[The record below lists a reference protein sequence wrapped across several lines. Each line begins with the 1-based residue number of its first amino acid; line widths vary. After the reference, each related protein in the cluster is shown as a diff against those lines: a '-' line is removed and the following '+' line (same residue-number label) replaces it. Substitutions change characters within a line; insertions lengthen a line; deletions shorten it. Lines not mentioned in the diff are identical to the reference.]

1 MKSMGSLILLL
12 VRLVFSQYEFLV
24 VFRQV
29 RVWDRK
35 SAGRARVRVK
45 PVARISQQG
54 AKTTRWATFFKYN
67 IGCTQKAGNK
77 HEMEGTYFK
86 KGGPAPLASPLAATW
101 CVLEVYGAGAGK
113 ISQTPAGVDKKF
125 QPSQDSVVERQQH

>member
-1 MKSMGSLILLL
+1 MGSLILLL
-12 VRLVFSQYEFLV
+12 VRLVFSRYEFLV

-67 IGCTQKAGNK
+67 IECTQKTGNK

-86 KGGPAPLASPLAATW
+86 MGGAPLASPLAATW
-101 CVLEVYGAGAGK
+101 CVLEVYVAGAGK
-113 ISQTPAGVDKKF
+113 ISQTPAGVEKKF
-125 QPSQDSVVERQQH
+125 QALQDPVVKRQQR